1 MNYANDKWIP
11 VSRENLPEDE
21 SKVLCCTITK
31 KGSKNIVIGYYIR
44 ELERWVCGMNSNVIA
59 WMPLPEPPRFDS
71 VIDVY
76 EEQDLRVP
84 FEGYRLTLSHFM
96 HGMDGERHLIED
108 PISVQFIIDRS
119 SQMPTSYCVNE
130 MLERLKQE
138 ILRRI

>member
-84 FEGYRLTLSHFM
+84 
-96 HGMDGERHLIED
+96 
-108 PISVQFIIDRS
+108 
-119 SQMPTSYCVNE
+119 
-130 MLERLKQE
+130 LKGTD
-138 ILRRI
+138 